1 MIKHESNIAI
11 EWFKMNKMIV
21 KPNKFQLIVL
31 VLILDKKSCDLT
43 NTKFQVDNQVI
54 KSVFFVELLDIQTDD
69 KFTFNL
75 HISEICK
82 SAANQLTALI
92 RLKTFHSFH
101 TKEVLINSYIISNFN
116 YCLLV

>member
-1 MIKHESNIAI
+1 
-11 EWFKMNKMIV
+11 MNKMIV

-31 VLILDKKSCDLT
+31 DKKSSDLT
-43 NTKFQVDNQVI
+43 NTKFQVDNQLI